1 MPTWEVVVIVWP
13 LDILLKIYNILQTE
27 GAYIKMHFLA
37 RDDYRMKAEMLEKN
51 LLEAQSK
58 VEELQKMVD
67 EARHLKDEVDILRE
81 TADKAVKYE
90 ATIASYKKKLEDYGD
105 LKRQMKILEDKNTD
119 YMQQNMELEE
129 VCVSDVFVISEHY
142 WISCLTCNMSLCKS
156 FYL

>member
-1 MPTWEVVVIVWP
+1 MVIVFP
-13 LDILLKIYNILQTE
+13 LDIFIKNVVTFLQIKD
-27 GAYIKMHFLA
+27 AYIKIFFLA

-58 VEELQKMVD
+58 VEELQKTVD

-90 ATIASYKKKLEDYGD
+90 ATISSYKKKLEDYGD
-105 LKRQMKILEDKNTD
+105 LRRQMKILEDKNTE

-129 VCVSDVFVISEHY
+129 VGVSDF
-142 WISCLTCNMSLCKS
+142 LC
-156 FYL
+156 Y